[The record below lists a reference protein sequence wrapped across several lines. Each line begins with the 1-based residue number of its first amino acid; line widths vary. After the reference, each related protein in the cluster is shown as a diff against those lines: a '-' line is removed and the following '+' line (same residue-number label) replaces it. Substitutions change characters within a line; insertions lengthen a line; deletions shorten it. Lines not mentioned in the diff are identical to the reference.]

1 MAEVIKGNDFYHTI
15 VVDGDVKIDNK
26 LKQEK
31 KVKPSISDI
40 PEESEEEE
48 KDSETDEEQETEEG
62 IIKITQKELDD
73 IRAQYRMDGQQYE
86 AETRIKCNME
96 LAKAREEAEN
106 IITEAKGESAKL
118 LSEIEEKTQK
128 SVEDGRA
135 QGYNMGYRDGQQKGE
150 EDGYVQGLKKC
161 RETLL
166 DLKKLCEDIEKERN
180 ELMAENRRAIF
191 DMSMEIAQKITMTM
205 LSQKDKSALQRMI
218 SAAAKQFRNA
228 KHIKVTL
235 SRLDLSEDVEAD
247 FKLFEKCFSPT
258 SQVEFEVLEG
268 AEKGT
273 LMLETESE
281 ILDAGVSTQLKM
293 IEELGSGKY
302 RDKEVEKEPD
312 GDVDNIKDNVKDTA
326 KETVKETPKKPVRR
340 SQKESAKEASAEPA
354 LTESVTEAE
363 TADVSSVDSEVQA
376 ADVSQGGTEELPVV
390 NEETAGIYA
399 AAEDVIQLDD
409 AVTAEAADIAE
420 TAESNS
426 DKTVKSEN
434 VSVDTEN

>member
-1 MAEVIKGNDFYHTI
+1 MAEIIKGSSPANTI
-15 VVDGDVKIDNK
+15 VVDGDVKISN
-26 LKQEK
+26 EIRK
-31 KVKPSISDI
+31 KRSPL
-40 PEESEEEE
+40 PEVSTEGGEN
-48 KDSETDEEQETEEG
+48 DSENRDGETADAPESPSED
-62 IIKITQKELDD
+62 IITITQQELDA

-96 LAKAREEAEN
+96 LAEAREEAEK
-106 IITEAKGESAKL
+106 ILTEAKGESEKL
-118 LSEIEEKTQK
+118 LSEIESKTEKA
-128 SVEDGRA
+128 VEDGRA

-191 DMSMEIAQKITMTM
+191 DLSMEIAQKITMTM

-218 SAAAKQFRNA
+218 TAAAKQFRNA
-228 KHIKVTL
+228 KSIKVTL
-235 SRLDLSEDVEAD
+235 SKLDLSEDVEAD

-258 SQVEFEVLEG
+258 AQVEFEVLDG

-302 RDKEVEKEPD
+302 RDKEVEREIDTEALEDTVKE
-312 GDVDNIKDNVKDTA
+312 A
-326 KETVKETPKKPVRR
+326 VKETPKKTSKKAVKEPVDE
-340 SQKESAKEASAEPA
+340 SVKEVAEEFTDMSAEEAEAIEAETLAAAAAFDETAA
-354 LTESVTEAE
+354 LTE
-363 TADVSSVDSEVQA
+363 D
-376 ADVSQGGTEELPVV
+376 G
-390 NEETAGIYA
+390 
-399 AAEDVIQLDD
+399 
-409 AVTAEAADIAE
+409 
-420 TAESNS
+420 
-426 DKTVKSEN
+426 EN
-434 VSVDTEN
+434 